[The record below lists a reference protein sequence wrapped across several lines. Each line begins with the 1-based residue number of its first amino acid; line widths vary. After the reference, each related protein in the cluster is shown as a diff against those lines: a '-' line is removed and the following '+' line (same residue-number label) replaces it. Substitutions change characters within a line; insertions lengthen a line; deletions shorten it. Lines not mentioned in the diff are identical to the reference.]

1 MTVPVPSTRP
11 PKPSS
16 TSQTDQQS
24 IQNDSHPLLFV
35 EQLDKRRNRRLA
47 CGFFL
52 KFVCPL
58 LALFIL
64 CLNNIYGPEAYHI
77 RIHIAWPSFS
87 WLSMMKKWEAIHGPY
102 VREYFYAEQYEKYL
116 LPEAFPYDPEMTQS
130 LPNPPPASAEACSA
144 VKDLR
149 FDCFPQGIV
158 SQAECVN
165 RGCCYQASTGP
176 IPSCFYPAGYAS
188 YNYSNVVFSD
198 DNITAELTASFK
210 SPYPKQYV
218 KVHLSIVYLRPNVL
232 GVLYSPK
239 KLSFEDME
247 RPFLRNRK
255 PIFGATGKPLS
266 YKVELSG
273 NQPGFKIIRKSN
285 GRVLFDTTLSGTL
298 FSEQFAQL
306 STVLPSK
313 YIYGLESRAN
323 SFPLDT
329 NWNTITLFNHD
340 IPPTK
345 KNGYGSYPS
354 YLCLE
359 GDGKAHMVDFMTEV
373 ATDFR
378 LQPNGLTVRSIAG
391 LLGFTVS
398 IGDSPEDMYKARK
411 DIFVP
416 PQIPPFWSLGF
427 HFSRFGYQDTED
439 MKKTWNRFKNAKIP
453 LDTLWTDID
462 YMNNRNDFTLS
473 PYFEDLPAFVK
484 ELHDKEGM
492 HYVLI
497 VDPGISGSEPAG
509 TYPPYD
515 KGLELDIFIKD
526 STGKKPL
533 IGKVWNSKSTVF
545 PDFGHPKTLEY
556 WMNLIE
562 NFHNQLPFD
571 GIWLDMNEPSNFV
584 NGSMTGCPQNDLENP
599 PYLPGVD
606 GGALNYHTLCMSAK
620 QFPRHHYY
628 EHNSY
633 ALGEAVATSFALTQL
648 RQERSF
654 IISRAGQTFSP
665 PFSGIWTGDV
675 FSTWDD
681 MKQSVRDVI
690 TFNLLGQPMVGA
702 DICGFNGN
710 TSKTLCTRWHQLGA
724 FYPFSRNHNSDDAID
739 QDAVALGIE
748 NPVRSVLNIRYSLLP
763 YLYSLFFENQKSGLP
778 VVRPVFYQWP
788 GNVESYTVDNMFF
801 WGDAILVIPNLEESR
816 SYVKAFIGDQGPW
829 YNFTS
834 LEQFPVTGDVVV
846 VGSNI
851 DKIAIFLR
859 GGHIVPLF
867 NVNGAVTTTQLRKAG
882 SLTIAVPLD
891 STQKATGIFYWDDG
905 VSVEPKFSFGHFG
918 ASKGSLVSHMYVT
931 DYKDNLKID
940 FVKVTGVSSPVSNVT
955 LNSKPH
961 PFTYDSETKILIVE
975 PKVSI
980 YENITLLWS

>member
-1 MTVPVPSTRP
+1 MTVPVPSSRP

-16 TSQTDQQS
+16 SPQASDSQS

-35 EQLDKRRNRRLA
+35 EQPRKGRNRRLA

-58 LALFIL
+58 LALFVL
-64 CLNNIYGPEAYHI
+64 CLNNFYGPDAYHI
-77 RIHIAWPSFS
+77 RLHVTWPSFS
-87 WLSMMKKWEAIHGPY
+87 WWTMMKKWEAIHGPY
-102 VREYFYAEQYEKYL
+102 VREYFYAEQYGKYL
-116 LPEAFPYDPEMTQS
+116 MPEALPFDPSQD
-130 LPNPPPASAEACSA
+130 LPNPHPPSADACA
-144 VKDLR
+144 AIKELR
-149 FDCFPQGIV
+149 FDCFPQGTV
-158 SQAECVN
+158 SQTECVN
-165 RGCCYQASTGP
+165 RGCCYQESTGP

-188 YNYSNVVFSD
+188 YNYTNILFND

-210 SPYPKQYV
+210 SPYPKQYA
-218 KVHLSIVYLRPNVL
+218 KVYLSIVYLRPDVV
-232 GVLYSPK
+232 GITYSPT
-239 KLSFEDME
+239 KLKFEDMK
-247 RPFLRNRK
+247 RPFLRNR
-255 PIFGATGKPLS
+255 PPQFGANGKSLS
-266 YKVELSG
+266 YKVDISPDR
-273 NQPGFKIIRKSN
+273 PGFRIIRNSN
-285 GRVLFDTTLSGTL
+285 GRVLFDTTTSGTL

-354 YLCLE
+354 YLCME

-378 LQPNGLTVRSIAG
+378 LQPNGLTVRTISGVLG
-391 LLGFTVS
+391 LTIS
-398 IGDSPEDMYKARK
+398 IGDSPEAMYKARK
-411 DIFVP
+411 DVFIP
-416 PQIPPFWSLGF
+416 PPLPPFWSLGF
-427 HFSRFGYQDTED
+427 HFSRFGYKDTQD
-439 MKKTWNRFKNAKIP
+439 MKNTWTRLKNAKIP

-473 PYFEDLPAFVK
+473 PYFEDLPQFVK

-497 VDPGISGSEPAG
+497 IDPGVSGSEPAG

-515 KGLELDIFIKD
+515 RGLKADVFIKD
-526 STGKKPL
+526 SSGKKPL

-545 PDFGHPKTLEY
+545 PDFGHPKSLEY

-562 NFHNQLPFD
+562 DFHNQLEFD

-584 NGSMTGCPQNDLENP
+584 NGSITGCPQNDLENP

-654 IISRAGQTFSP
+654 VISRAGQTFSP
-665 PFSGIWTGDV
+665 AFSGMWTGDV
-675 FSTWDD
+675 SSTWDD
-681 MKQSVRDVI
+681 LKQSVRDI
-690 TFNLLGQPMVGA
+690 MTFNLLGQPMVGA

-710 TSKTLCTRWHQLGA
+710 TSKNLCLRWHQLGA
-724 FYPFSRNHNSDDAID
+724 FYPFSRNHNTDDAID

-748 NPVRSVLNIRYSLLP
+748 EPVRSALNIRYALLP
-763 YLYSLFFENQKSGLP
+763 YLYTLFFANQQSGLP
-778 VVRPVFYQWP
+778 VVRPSFYEFP
-788 GNVESYTVDNMFF
+788 ELLDSYTVDQQFF
-801 WGDAILVIPNLEESR
+801 WGDSILIIPALEETR
-816 SYVKAFIGDQGPW
+816 SYVKAYIGDQGPW

-834 LEQFPVTGDVVV
+834 LERLPVSGSVVV
-846 VGSNI
+846 VGTPL
-851 DKIAIFLR
+851 DRIAVFLR
-859 GGHIVPLF
+859 GGYIVPTF
-867 NVNGAVTTTQLRKAG
+867 NVNGAVTTQQLREAG
-882 SLTIAVPLD
+882 SLSIIVPLND
-891 STQKATGIFYWDDG
+891 TQQATGIFYWDDG
-905 VSVEPKFSFGHFG
+905 RSVDPKFSFGHFV
-918 ASKGSLVSHMYVT
+918 ASKGALLSHMYST
-931 DYKDNLKID
+931 NYKDNLRID
-940 FVKVTGVSSPVSNVT
+940 SVKVFSVDSPVSNVT

-961 PFTYDSETKILIVE
+961 PFSYDAATKILIVE
-975 PKVSI
+975 PKLSV